1 LQKLPY
7 DNIHG
12 QCSVLPPV
20 IGLHDTQIGPPI
32 CACTLSKINICPCF
46 EKKKLEMTKN
56 YDPFWVNVWLNPFL
70 ANIHSIQVHIEFLKS
85 SQMDMAVN
93 F

>member
-1 LQKLPY
+1 
-7 DNIHG
+7 
-12 QCSVLPPV
+12 
-20 IGLHDTQIGPPI
+20 
-32 CACTLSKINICPCF
+32 
-46 EKKKLEMTKN
+46 MTKN

-85 SQMDMAVN
+85 GQMDMAVN